1 MRNSILSIF
10 SLTTFSLIACAAPS
24 NTDNSA
30 GTTTAMMA
38 PAPSEQDH
46 TGQSKAYFGAG
57 CFWVMEAMFEDLKGV
72 SNVVSGYSGGTSPD
86 PSYEA
91 VCSGNTGHAES
102 VEVYYDPKVISYAT
116 LLKVFFGSQDPT
128 QVNGQGPDH
137 GTQYR
142 SVIFYQNADE
152 KAQAEKAIAD
162 LTASGKVDGRV
173 AAQLAPFEK
182 FWKAEDYHQGYEKLH
197 PDQPYVASVSKRRYD
212 AFAEKFGELLK

>member
-1 MRNSILSIF
+1 MRNAIVSIF
-10 SLTTFSLIACAAPS
+10 SLTVFSLLSCAAPS
-24 NTDNSA
+24 AADPAAATQN
-30 GTTTAMMA
+30 AMIA
-38 PAPSEQDH
+38 AAPSEQDLA
-46 TGQSKAYFGAG
+46 GLSKAYFGAG

-72 SNVVSGYSGGTSPD
+72 SKVVSGYSGGSAPD

-91 VCSGNTGHAES
+91 VCSGSTGHAES
-102 VEVYYDPKVISYAT
+102 IEVYYDPKVIDYPT

-128 QVNGQGPDH
+128 QVNGQGPDL

-142 SVIFYQNADE
+142 SVIFYKNAEE

-162 LTASGKVDGRV
+162 LTASGAVNGRI
-173 AAQLAPFEK
+173 AAQVVPFEK

-212 AFAEKFGELLK
+212 AFAAKFRDLLK